1 MTNLFYTVLN
11 MSITSAIVIILV
23 IIARMLIKRL
33 PKKYSYLLW
42 SVVAF
47 RLCVPFSFKSLLS
60 PFNIAKSE
68 VLNTQSGKLTYVDEG
83 NISALNTIISSS
95 GSLNNSAKALTLS
108 DILPYIWISV
118 TVVILAISTARYFN
132 LKQKLKSGKNF
143 KENIYFSHQ
152 ANTPFILGIIKPK
165 IYIPSNTD
173 KQYIDYIIAHEKY
186 HLKRKDHIIKA
197 FAFLLLA
204 IHWFN
209 PFCFIAFKLMNDDM
223 EMSCDEKVIESHKN
237 IKKIYSSALLSFAAK
252 NNFPS
257 STPLCFIESKAKT
270 RIKNVLKFKKPKKII
285 GIAAVMLCLIILSAC
300 ASNPIDVK
308 KQTDKISINSSSN
321 VSAKQNNTISDD
333 YILGNVIATNT
344 GLSISSI
351 QIDGGNTVIKFDK
364 KKLILNIETEEIEY
378 SDKVEEKEYTRKEF
392 LKTYAKYKLDA
403 DEKYFSKT
411 DSIKEVKYFKGKYY
425 SSIIYFDNRP
435 TLYNQEGVRIYAIMP
450 NSKGFNETL
459 SNEILK
465 HISPNYDY
473 EKYKSEAHYIYQKE
487 YTSKNTISVYLRF
500 YTATYSTR
508 YGYVNDESAWI
519 SDAKIDLKLNNNSDY
534 SVVKFTAAQDGTD
547 YLKSIKKMFSNDVY
561 TYYFEN
567 NSNTS
572 LQNQELTAQAMKA
585 LIENNKEIDINKS
598 IETLLKRIGNINLID
613 TETDAYSMNLVD
625 YGEYTVRYTF
635 NAYKNGT
642 LSEPQ
647 GKILQ
652 YAFLKIAGDEY
663 IKTAADTGKEYFDEF
678 DKHAKSIAEKNK
690 IYDKFKAEYPYTYIY
705 ITEYMKQ

>member
-68 VLNTQSGKLTYVDEG
+68 VLNTQSGKLTYVDES

-95 GSLNNSAKALTLS
+95 GNLNNNAKAITLS

-132 LKQKLKSGKNF
+132 LKKNLKSSKNF
-143 KENIYFSHQ
+143 KDNIYFSHQ

-186 HLKRKDHIIKA
+186 HLKRKDHILKA

-209 PFCFIAFKLMNDDM
+209 PFCFIAFKLMNDDL

-252 NNFPS
+252 NSFPS

-285 GIAAVMLCLIILSAC
+285 GITAVMLCLIILSAC

-364 KKLILNIETEEIEY
+364 KKLILNIETEEVEY

-392 LKTYAKYKLDA
+392 LKTYATYKLDA
-403 DEKYFSKT
+403 DEKYFSKSN
-411 DSIKEVKYFKGKYY
+411 SIKEVKYFKGKYY
-425 SSIIYFDNRP
+425 SSIIYFDNKP

-450 NSKGFNETL
+450 NSKGFNETI

-473 EKYKSEAHYIYQKE
+473 DKYKSEAHYIYQKE
-487 YTSKNTISVYLRF
+487 YTGDDTISVYLKF
-500 YTATYSTR
+500 YAATYSTR
-508 YGYVNDESAWI
+508 YGYVEDESGWVC
-519 SDAKIDLKLNNNSDY
+519 DAKIDLKQQKNLSY
-534 SVVKFTAAQDGTD
+534 KVIKFTTAQDGTD

-567 NSNTS
+567 DSNTS
-572 LQNQELTAQAMKA
+572 LQNQELATQAIKA
-585 LIENNKEIDINKS
+585 LVENNKEIDINKS

-613 TETDAYSMNLVD
+613 TETDAYLGNLVD

-635 NAYKNGT
+635 NAYKNGK
-642 LSEPQ
+642 LDEPS

-652 YAFLKIAGDEY
+652 YAFLKIAGGEY
-663 IKTAADTGKEYFDEF
+663 IKTYAATGKEYFDEF

-690 IYDKFKAEYPYTYIY
+690 IDDKFKAEYPYTYIY
-705 ITEYMKQ
+705 ITEYMK

>member
-1 MTNLFYTVLN
+1 MTNFFYTVLN

-95 GSLNNSAKALTLS
+95 GNLNNSAKALTLT

-344 GLSISSI
+344 GLSVSSI

-392 LKTYAKYKLDA
+392 LKTYATYKLDA

-411 DSIKEVKYFKGKYY
+411 NSIKEVKYFKGKYY
-425 SSIIYFDNRP
+425 SSIIYFDNKP

-450 NSKGFNETL
+450 NSKGFSETL

-508 YGYVNDESAWI
+508 YGYVKDESAWI

-534 SVVKFTAAQDGTD
+534 SVVKFTAAQDGAD

-613 TETDAYSMNLVD
+613 TETDAYLMNLVD

-663 IKTAADTGKEYFDEF
+663 IKTYAATGKEYFD
-678 DKHAKSIAEKNK
+678 DLTNMR
-690 IYDKFKAEYPYTYIY
+690 KALQRRIKLT
-705 ITEYMKQ
+705 MNSKQNILIHIFILPNI

>member
-132 LKQKLKSGKNF
+132 LKQKLKNGKNF

-392 LKTYAKYKLDA
+392 LETYAKYKLDA

-425 SSIIYFDNRP
+425 SSIIYFDNKP

-459 SNEILK
+459 SNEI
-465 HISPNYDY
+465 
-473 EKYKSEAHYIYQKE
+473 
-487 YTSKNTISVYLRF
+487 
-500 YTATYSTR
+500 
-508 YGYVNDESAWI
+508 
-519 SDAKIDLKLNNNSDY
+519 
-534 SVVKFTAAQDGTD
+534 
-547 YLKSIKKMFSNDVY
+547 
-561 TYYFEN
+561 
-567 NSNTS
+567 
-572 LQNQELTAQAMKA
+572 
-585 LIENNKEIDINKS
+585 
-598 IETLLKRIGNINLID
+598 
-613 TETDAYSMNLVD
+613 
-625 YGEYTVRYTF
+625 
-635 NAYKNGT
+635 
-642 LSEPQ
+642 
-647 GKILQ
+647 
-652 YAFLKIAGDEY
+652 
-663 IKTAADTGKEYFDEF
+663 
-678 DKHAKSIAEKNK
+678 
-690 IYDKFKAEYPYTYIY
+690 
-705 ITEYMKQ
+705 

>member
-68 VLNTQSGKLTYVDEG
+68 VLNTQSGKLTYVDES

-95 GSLNNSAKALTLS
+95 GNLNNSAKIITLS

-132 LKQKLKSGKNF
+132 LKQKLKSSKDF

-186 HLKRKDHIIKA
+186 HLKRKDHILKA

-237 IKKIYSSALLSFAAK
+237 IKKIYSSAILSFAAK
-252 NNFPS
+252 NSFPS

-285 GIAAVMLCLIILSAC
+285 GITAVMLCLIILSAC

-364 KKLILNIETEEIEY
+364 KKLIINIETEEVEY

-392 LKTYAKYKLDA
+392 LKAYATYKLDA
-403 DEKYFSKT
+403 DEKYIPKSN
-411 DSIKEVKYFKGKYY
+411 SIKEVKYFKGKYY
-425 SSIIYFDNRP
+425 SSIIYFDNKP
-435 TLYNQEGVRIYAIMP
+435 TLYNQDGVRIYAIMP
-450 NSKGFNETL
+450 NSKGFNETI

-473 EKYKSEAHYIYQKE
+473 DKYKSEAHYIYQKE
-487 YTSKNTISVYLRF
+487 YTGNDTISVYLKF
-500 YTATYSTR
+500 YAATYSTR
-508 YGYVNDESAWI
+508 YGYVEDESGWVC
-519 SDAKIDLKLNNNSDY
+519 DAKIDLKQQKNSSY
-534 SVVKFTAAQDGTD
+534 KVIKFTTAQDGTD

-567 NSNTS
+567 DSNTS
-572 LQNQELTAQAMKA
+572 LQNQELATQAIKA
-585 LIENNKEIDINKS
+585 LVENNKEIDINKS

-613 TETDAYSMNLVD
+613 TETDAYLGNLVD

-635 NAYKNGT
+635 NAYKSGK
-642 LSEPQ
+642 LDEPS

-652 YAFLKIAGDEY
+652 YAFLKIAGNEY

-678 DKHAKSIAEKNK
+678 DKHAKNIAKKNK
-690 IYDKFKAEYPYTYIY
+690 IDDEFKAEYPYTYIY

>member
-1 MTNLFYTVLN
+1 MTNFFYTVLN

-23 IIARMLIKRL
+23 IIARMLIKHL

-60 PFNIAKSE
+60 PFNIVKGE

-132 LKQKLKSGKNF
+132 LKQKLKCGKNF

-308 KQTDKISINSSSN
+308 KQTDKI
-321 VSAKQNNTISDD
+321 
-333 YILGNVIATNT
+333 
-344 GLSISSI
+344 
-351 QIDGGNTVIKFDK
+351 
-364 KKLILNIETEEIEY
+364 
-378 SDKVEEKEYTRKEF
+378 
-392 LKTYAKYKLDA
+392 KYKF
-403 DEKYFSKT
+403 KFKCISKT
-411 DSIKEVKYFKGKYY
+411 K
-425 SSIIYFDNRP
+425 
-435 TLYNQEGVRIYAIMP
+435 
-450 NSKGFNETL
+450 
-459 SNEILK
+459 
-465 HISPNYDY
+465 
-473 EKYKSEAHYIYQKE
+473 
-487 YTSKNTISVYLRF
+487 
-500 YTATYSTR
+500 
-508 YGYVNDESAWI
+508 
-519 SDAKIDLKLNNNSDY
+519 
-534 SVVKFTAAQDGTD
+534 
-547 YLKSIKKMFSNDVY
+547 
-561 TYYFEN
+561 
-567 NSNTS
+567 
-572 LQNQELTAQAMKA
+572 
-585 LIENNKEIDINKS
+585 
-598 IETLLKRIGNINLID
+598 
-613 TETDAYSMNLVD
+613 
-625 YGEYTVRYTF
+625 
-635 NAYKNGT
+635 
-642 LSEPQ
+642 
-647 GKILQ
+647 
-652 YAFLKIAGDEY
+652 
-663 IKTAADTGKEYFDEF
+663 
-678 DKHAKSIAEKNK
+678 
-690 IYDKFKAEYPYTYIY
+690 
-705 ITEYMKQ
+705 

>member
-1 MTNLFYTVLN
+1 MTNFFYTVLN

-95 GSLNNSAKALTLS
+95 GNLNNSAKILTLS

-132 LKQKLKSGKNF
+132 LKQKLKSGNNF

-333 YILGNVIATNT
+333 YILG
-344 GLSISSI
+344 LSVSSI

-392 LKTYAKYKLDA
+392 LKTYATYKLDA

-411 DSIKEVKYFKGKYY
+411 NSIKEVKYFKGKYY
-425 SSIIYFDNRP
+425 SSIIYFDNKP

-450 NSKGFNETL
+450 NSKGFSETL

-473 EKYKSEAHYIYQKE
+473 DKYKSEAHYIYQKE

-508 YGYVNDESAWI
+508 YGYVKDESAWI
-519 SDAKIDLKLNNNSDY
+519 SDAKIDLKLNNNFNY
-534 SVVKFTAAQDGTD
+534 SVVKFTAAQDGAD

-572 LQNQELTAQAMKA
+572 LQNQELAAQAMKA
-585 LIENNKEIDINKS
+585 LIENNQEIDINQS

-613 TETDAYSMNLVD
+613 TETDAYLMNLVD

-663 IKTAADTGKEYFDEF
+663 IKTYAATGKEYFHEF

-690 IYDKFKAEYPYTYIY
+690 IDDEFKAEYPYTYIY

>member
-83 NISALNTIISSS
+83 
-95 GSLNNSAKALTLS
+95 SLNNSAKALTLS

-132 LKQKLKSGKNF
+132 LKQKLKSGNNF

-392 LKTYAKYKLDA
+392 LKTYATYKLDA

-411 DSIKEVKYFKGKYY
+411 NSIKEVKYFKGKNY
-425 SSIIYFDNRP
+425 SSIIYLDNKP
-435 TLYNQEGVRIYAIMP
+435 ALYNQEGVRIYAIMP

-465 HISPNYDY
+465 QISPNYDY
-473 EKYKSEAHYIYQKE
+473 DKYKSEAHYIYQKE

-508 YGYVNDESAWI
+508 YGYVKDESAWI

-572 LQNQELTAQAMKA
+572 LQNQELAAQAMKA

-613 TETDAYSMNLVD
+613 TETDAYLMNLVD

-663 IKTAADTGKEYFDEF
+663 IKTYAATGKEYFDEF

>member
-60 PFNIAKSE
+60 PFNFAKSE
-68 VLNTQSGKLTYVDEG
+68 VLNTQSGKLTYVDES

-95 GSLNNSAKALTLS
+95 GNLNNSAKIITLS

-132 LKQKLKSGKNF
+132 LKQNLKSSKNF

-252 NNFPS
+252 NSFPS

-285 GIAAVMLCLIILSAC
+285 GITAVMLCLIILSAC

-364 KKLILNIETEEIEY
+364 KKLILNIETEEVEY

-392 LKTYAKYKLDA
+392 LKTYATYKLDA
-403 DEKYFSKT
+403 NEKYFSKT
-411 DSIKEVKYFKGKYY
+411 NSIKEVKYFKGKYY
-425 SSIIYFDNRP
+425 SSIIYFDNKP

-450 NSKGFNETL
+450 NSKGFNETI

-473 EKYKSEAHYIYQKE
+473 DKYKSEAHYIYQKE
-487 YTSKNTISVYLRF
+487 YTGDDTISVYLKF
-500 YTATYSTR
+500 YAATYSTR
-508 YGYVNDESAWI
+508 YGYVNDESGWVC
-519 SDAKIDLKLNNNSDY
+519 DAKIDLKQQKNLSY
-534 SVVKFTAAQDGTD
+534 KVIKFTTAQDGTD

-572 LQNQELTAQAMKA
+572 LQNQELATQAIKA
-585 LIENNKEIDINKS
+585 LVENNKEIDINKS

-613 TETDAYSMNLVD
+613 TETDAYLGNLVD

-635 NAYKNGT
+635 NAYKNGK
-642 LSEPQ
+642 LDEPS

-663 IKTAADTGKEYFDEF
+663 IKTYADTGKEYFDEF
-678 DKHAKSIAEKNK
+678 DKHAKNIAKKNK
-690 IYDKFKAEYPYTYIY
+690 IDDEFKAEYPYTYIY
-705 ITEYMKQ
+705 INEYMKQ

>member
-60 PFNIAKSE
+60 PFNFAKSE
-68 VLNTQSGKLTYVDEG
+68 VLNTQSGKLTYVDES

-95 GSLNNSAKALTLS
+95 GNLNNSAKIITLS

-132 LKQKLKSGKNF
+132 LKQNLKSSKNF
-143 KENIYFSHQ
+143 KDNIYFSHQ

-186 HLKRKDHIIKA
+186 HLKRKDYILKA

-252 NNFPS
+252 NSFPS

-285 GIAAVMLCLIILSAC
+285 GITAVMLCLIILSAC

-364 KKLILNIETEEIEY
+364 KKLIINIETEEVEY

-392 LKTYAKYKLDA
+392 LKTYATYKLDA
-403 DEKYFSKT
+403 DEKYFSKSN
-411 DSIKEVKYFKGKYY
+411 SIKEVKYFKGKYY
-425 SSIIYFDNRP
+425 SSIIYFDNKP

-450 NSKGFNETL
+450 NSKGFNETI

-473 EKYKSEAHYIYQKE
+473 DKYKSEAHYIYQKE
-487 YTSKNTISVYLRF
+487 YTGDDTISVYLKF
-500 YTATYSTR
+500 YAATYSTR
-508 YGYVNDESAWI
+508 YGYVEDESGWVC
-519 SDAKIDLKLNNNSDY
+519 DAKIDLKQQKNSSY
-534 SVVKFTAAQDGTD
+534 KVIKFTTAQDGTD

-572 LQNQELTAQAMKA
+572 LQNQELATQAIKA
-585 LIENNKEIDINKS
+585 LVENNKEIDINKS

-613 TETDAYSMNLVD
+613 TETDAYLGNLVD

-635 NAYKNGT
+635 NAYKNGK
-642 LSEPQ
+642 LNEPS

-652 YAFLKIAGDEY
+652 YAFLKIAGGEY

-678 DKHAKSIAEKNK
+678 DKYAKSIAKKNK
-690 IYDKFKAEYPYTYIY
+690 IDDEFKAEYPYTYIY

>member
-60 PFNIAKSE
+60 PFNFAKSE
-68 VLNTQSGKLTYVDEG
+68 VLNTQSGKLTYVDES

-95 GSLNNSAKALTLS
+95 GNLNNSAKIITLS

-132 LKQKLKSGKNF
+132 LKQNLKSSKNF

-252 NNFPS
+252 NSFPS

-285 GIAAVMLCLIILSAC
+285 GITAVMLCLIILSAC

-364 KKLILNIETEEIEY
+364 KKLILNIETEEVEY

-392 LKTYAKYKLDA
+392 LKTYATYKLDA
-403 DEKYFSKT
+403 NEKYFSKT
-411 DSIKEVKYFKGKYY
+411 NSIKEVKYFKGKYY
-425 SSIIYFDNRP
+425 SSIIYFDNKP

-450 NSKGFNETL
+450 NSKGFNETI

-473 EKYKSEAHYIYQKE
+473 DKYKSEAHYIYQKE
-487 YTSKNTISVYLRF
+487 YTGDDTISVYLKF
-500 YTATYSTR
+500 YAATYSTR
-508 YGYVNDESAWI
+508 YGYVNDESGWVC
-519 SDAKIDLKLNNNSDY
+519 DAKIDLKQQKNLSY
-534 SVVKFTAAQDGTD
+534 KVIKFTTAQDGTD

-572 LQNQELTAQAMKA
+572 LQNQELATQAIKA
-585 LIENNKEIDINKS
+585 LVENNKEIDINKS

-613 TETDAYSMNLVD
+613 TETDAYLGNLVD

-635 NAYKNGT
+635 NAYKNGK
-642 LSEPQ
+642 LDEPS

-652 YAFLKIAGDEY
+652 YAFLKIAGEEY
-663 IKTAADTGKEYFDEF
+663 IKTYADTGKEYFDEF
-678 DKHAKSIAEKNK
+678 DKHAKNIAKKNK
-690 IYDKFKAEYPYTYIY
+690 IDDEFKAEYPYTYIY
-705 ITEYMKQ
+705 INEYMKQ